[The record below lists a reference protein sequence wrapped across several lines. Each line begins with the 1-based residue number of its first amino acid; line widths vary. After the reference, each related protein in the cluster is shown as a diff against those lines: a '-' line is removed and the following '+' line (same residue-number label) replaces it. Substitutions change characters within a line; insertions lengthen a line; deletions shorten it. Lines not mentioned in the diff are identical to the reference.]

1 MEYQSAKMK
10 QMESAGYSAGENIIE
25 MENTA
30 HTALILKR
38 TKQFAK
44 NATEMGI
51 ATNVWRDTN

>member
-10 QMESAGYSAGENIIE
+10 QMECAGYSAGENIIE

-44 NATEMGI
+44 DAMETDIAANA
-51 ATNVWRDTN
+51 